1 MADLNA
7 LHQLFSV
14 YAWSM
19 DGREL
24 HRLNDVFAEGSS
36 FAGTFPGGEFAF
48 EGKAELVGFI
58 TDTTNAQTDQRR
70 HQISNIMLEG
80 PNKGRASLSLVVID
94 GGVVT
99 LKTTGVYT
107 VDLVEE
113 AGGLRFKKMQLDL
126 DSGF

>member
-1 MADLNA
+1 MADHNA
-7 LHQLFSV
+7 LQQLFAL

-24 HRLNDVFAEGSS
+24 HRLNDVFAEGSAFVGS
-36 FAGTFPGGEFAF
+36 YPGGEFDF
-48 EGKAELVGFI
+48 QGKAELVGFI

-70 HQISNIMLEG
+70 HVITNIMFESDA
-80 PNKGRASLSLVVID
+80 KARANLSLVVID
-94 GGVVT
+94 GGDVV

-113 AGGLRFKKMQLDL
+113 GGSLRFKRMQLDL
-126 DSGF
+126 DAGF

>member
-7 LHQLFSV
+7 LQQLFAL

-24 HRLNDVFAEGSS
+24 HRLNDVFADGAAFVGS
-36 FAGTFPGGEFAF
+36 FPGGEFDF
-48 EGKAELVGFI
+48 QGKAELVGFI

-70 HQISNIMLEG
+70 HVITNMMFESET
-80 PNKGRASLSLVVID
+80 RARANLTLVVID
-94 GGVVT
+94 GGQVEV
-99 LKTTGVYT
+99 KTAGVYT

-113 AGGLRFKKMQLDL
+113 NGGLRFKRMQLDL
-126 DSGF
+126 DAGF